1 MRFLKE
7 RQMDFRLCEK
17 CGEPIPEVRRKDA
30 KYCSHKCGEHL
41 RKKRHYDLN
50 PELYKSKRERD
61 NLKLPERI
69 LARVKSRSKIKGIPF
84 DLTVDDITVPTHCPV
99 LGMELIVGK
108 GAGGWVHS
116 SPSLDRISPHLG
128 YTKGNVRVISARAN
142 LLKSDATIEE
152 LEKVLEDL
160 RRIL

>member
-1 MRFLKE
+1 MSS
-7 RQMDFRLCEK
+7 RLCEK
-17 CGEPIPEVRRKDA
+17 CGEPIPEARRKDA
-30 KYCSHKCGEHL
+30 KYCSHKCGEHT

-50 PELYKSKRERD
+50 PELYKSKREKA
-61 NLKLPERI
+61 NLKLQDRI
-69 LARVKSRSKIKGIPF
+69 FTRVKSRCKQKGIPF
-84 DLTVDDITVPTHCPV
+84 DLTLEDIIIPTHCPV

-108 GAGGWVHS
+108 GTGGWIYS
-116 SPSLDRISPHLG
+116 SPSLDRIRPHLG
-128 YTKGNVRVISARAN
+128 YTKGNVRVICARAN